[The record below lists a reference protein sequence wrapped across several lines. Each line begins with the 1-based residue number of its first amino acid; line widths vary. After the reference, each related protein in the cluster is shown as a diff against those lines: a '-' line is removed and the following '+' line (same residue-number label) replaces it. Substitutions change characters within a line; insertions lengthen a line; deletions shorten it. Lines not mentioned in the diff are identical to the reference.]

1 MWLHIYY
8 VLDFLTTYGEC
19 CRSIK
24 NSINYLNSLKCKI
37 KINLISTKQGSWVLT
52 KTEAAITEHTRVC
65 RSALGPLLVLR
76 LFAWCLGAA
85 PDRGKG
91 GVSDSFAFSPYC
103 VTSSSLCVRIC
114 AYCCILLSIFSWY
127 LWESAF
133 FFLGET
139 RVGGGVTA
147 GN

>member
-1 MWLHIYY
+1 MAE
-8 VLDFLTTYGEC
+8 GEEELWDPEGSKTLGEHGA
-19 CRSIK
+19 RE
-24 NSINYLNSLKCKI
+24 
-37 KINLISTKQGSWVLT
+37 STKQGSWVLT

-65 RSALGPLLVLR
+65 RSALGPLLTLR

-114 AYCCILLSIFSWY
+114 AYCCILFSVF
-127 LWESAF
+127 S
-133 FFLGET
+133 
-139 RVGGGVTA
+139 
-147 GN
+147 